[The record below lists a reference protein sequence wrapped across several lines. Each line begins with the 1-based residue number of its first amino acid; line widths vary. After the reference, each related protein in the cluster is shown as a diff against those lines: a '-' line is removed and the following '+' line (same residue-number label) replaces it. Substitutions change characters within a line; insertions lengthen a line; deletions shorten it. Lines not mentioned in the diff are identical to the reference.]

1 MKYTAKQIEE
11 ISHGEPIEI
20 ASFIT
25 NLLLYIEKLEVQI
38 EQQKT
43 HIVKL
48 ETRVKELERQV
59 GVTSTNSSKPP
70 SSDGLRK
77 PKSLRKS
84 GGKIGAPKGHD
95 GHTLQLTDQPD
106 EIKWHKVEVCSHC
119 ENSLADLPA
128 EGYIRRQVFDLPIP
142 HIVVTEHRIEKKVLP
157 KLWHTTTCTFP
168 RKCKIS
174 RSIWRQLDCLLRL
187 STYIPPSS
195 PRTHLSAIS

>member
-1 MKYTAKQIEE
+1 MKYTAKKIEE

-20 ASFIT
+20 ASFIM

-48 ETRVKELERQV
+48 VTRVKELERQV
-59 GVTSTNSSKPP
+59 GLTSTNSSKPP

-84 GGKIGAPKGHD
+84 GGKMGAPKDHD
-95 GHTLQLTDQPD
+95 GYTLKPIDQPD
-106 EIKWHKVEVCSHC
+106 EVKWHKVEVCLHC
-119 ENSLADLPA
+119 ETSLADLPS

-142 HIVVTEHRIEKKVLP
+142 RVVVTEHRIEKKVLSE
-157 KLWHTTTCTFP
+157 L
-168 RKCKIS
+168 
-174 RSIWRQLDCLLRL
+174 
-187 STYIPPSS
+187 
-195 PRTHLSAIS
+195 